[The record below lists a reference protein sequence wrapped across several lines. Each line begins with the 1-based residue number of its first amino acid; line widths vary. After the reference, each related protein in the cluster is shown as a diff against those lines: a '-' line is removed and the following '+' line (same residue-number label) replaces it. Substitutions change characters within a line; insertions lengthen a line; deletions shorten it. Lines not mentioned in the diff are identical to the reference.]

1 MSEKEFKDVSK
12 MKWSSIISAI
22 IVCIKAIIDVVF
34 GI

>member
-1 MSEKEFKDVSK
+1 MSNEELKDVSK

-22 IVCIKAIIDVVF
+22 IVCIKAIIDVVL